1 MNPFPALV
9 TRYRAWI
16 VAHQHFPLLKR
27 FRWWVVAL
35 GVLVTAYGVF
45 GFFIAPG
52 IVRDQLIANASAITG
67 SQVTVGRVSVNP
79 FMLSVTIRNF
89 LLPDRQGE
97 RLFSFD
103 TLYLNFQLST
113 VVRGAWTFGDLRL
126 VAPYARALVRE
137 DGSVNIQDVL
147 PADTAPA
154 TAGAD
159 EPPTPLLAFRVAVVG
174 GEVTYE
180 DRQRTTPFSAR
191 LQPINLSLQDFTTR
205 PLKEGGYQFEAA
217 TDRGERLFWRGDFG
231 VVPVRS
237 TGHIALNGF
246 EARTF
251 WSYMQDQVEYEVT
264 GGKAYF
270 EADYQLDLAADP
282 QVFTI
287 RDGKARLDSVTLL
300 DRRDSSVAAT
310 IPVVNVSGMQAQAL
324 ERTIRIAEI
333 RTTGGTISGT
343 VGTDTVLSLTT
354 LFAPRIDPKAPVG
367 TGPDWKAHLERIV
380 AEDYTV
386 RIRDLTTKPPAE
398 LTLVPLVMTITDYRD
413 GLPGDA
419 KIDLGFAVDSQGQV
433 KINGTLTPEPSAMD
447 LAVDVAGVPLQPFQP
462 YLNSIGRIVI
472 RSGMLSLGGRYAYRT
487 RGTKEIETFR
497 GSTWIEDMRLRD
509 PKLREDFT
517 RWNRL
522 DVKNIVYSSEPASL
536 EIGQILARGM
546 YLRSIVGPDNVTNIQ
561 HIFAE
566 DSAVPWGGVGSLDS
580 LRDDTVSV
588 SYVRRDG
595 AAPPPPAAATDGTPA
610 PDSASAGNM
619 KMRIGEIR
627 VIDGTLNFSDFSLTP
642 NFTVGIEQL
651 NGTIKGIN
659 SEEPSSGNVDL
670 QGKVDRYAP
679 ARIFGQVNPLSAE
692 AYTDITLDF
701 QGIDLTTFTPYSG
714 KFAGY
719 KIDKGKLSLELHYR
733 LNQRQVIG
741 ENRIVFDQLTLG
753 EKVESPDATS
763 LPVKLAVALLKD
775 SEGVIDLDIPVKGSI
790 DDPKF
795 RVMPVI
801 LKALVRLFVKAISSP
816 FKLIGAMFG
825 GDGDQMSYVAF
836 APGSD
841 TLASLEAEKLDTLA
855 RALHERPGLKLDVRG
870 TVATSVDRE
879 ALASRAVLRRLR
891 RGDTTNLGPPTAG
904 EVDRARQLYR
914 AQFNEDPDKLVPVND
929 SAGNPMSRAQR
940 DEAIARAAVHRL
952 TEHYQVTAEQL
963 QTLALRRAAR
973 VKDRLVT
980 ADSVPEE
987 RVFLLGADTT
997 ASAQEGAVRV
1007 QLALDAP

>member
-1 MNPFPALV
+1 MNPFRALV

-27 FRWWVVAL
+27 FRWWVVAC

-45 GFFIAPG
+45 GFFVAPG

-67 SQVTVGRVSVNP
+67 SKVTVGRVSVNP

-137 DGSVNIQDVL
+137 DGSVNLKDVL
-147 PADTAPA
+147 PADTAPPTA
-154 TAGAD
+154 TSD
-159 EPPTPLLAFRVAVVG
+159 EPPTPLLAFRVAVVN

-205 PLKEGGYQFEAA
+205 PLEEGGYQFEAA
-217 TDRGERLFWRGDFG
+217 TDRGERLYWRGDFG
-231 VVPVRS
+231 VVPVHS

-270 EADYQLDLAADP
+270 EADYELDLGADP

-287 RDGKARLDSVTLL
+287 RDGKARVDSLTLL

-310 IPVVNVSGMQAQAL
+310 IPVINVSGVQAQAL

-343 VGTDTVLSLTT
+343 MGTDTVLSLST
-354 LFAPRIDPKAPVG
+354 LFEPRIDPKAPVG
-367 TGPDWKAHLERIV
+367 TGPDWKAVLERIV

-398 LTLVPLVMTITDYRD
+398 LTLVPLAITITDYRE

-419 KIDLGFAVDSQGQV
+419 KLDLQFAVDSQGLV

-447 LAVDVAGVPLQPFQP
+447 VAVDVAGVPLEPFQP
-462 YLNSIGRIVI
+462 YLNSIGRIII
-472 RSGMLSLGGRYAYRT
+472 RSGTLSLGGRYAYRT

-509 PKLREDFT
+509 PALREDFT
-517 RWNRL
+517 RWTRL

-536 EIGQILARGM
+536 EIGQIVTRGM

-580 LRDDTVSV
+580 LRNDTVSV
-588 SYVRRDG
+588 SYFRRDG
-595 AAPPPPAAATDGTPA
+595 AAPPPPVADADSAAP
-610 PDSASAGNM
+610 PDSAAGDM

-642 NFTVGIEQL
+642 HFSVGIEQL
-651 NGTIKGIN
+651 NGTIKNIH
-659 SEEPSSGNVDL
+659 SEQPSSGAVDL

-679 ARIFGQVNPLSAE
+679 ARIFGQVNPLSE
-692 AYTDITLDF
+692 QAYTDITLDF
-701 QGIDLTTFTPYSG
+701 QGIELTTFTPYSG

-733 LNQRQVIG
+733 LNQRQLIG

-825 GDGDQMSYVAF
+825 GEGDELSYVAF

-841 TLASLEAEKLDTLA
+841 SLADLEAEKLDTLA

-914 AQFNEDPDKLVPVND
+914 AQFNEDPDKLVAETD
-929 SAGNPMSRAQR
+929 SAGNRMSGAQR
-940 DEAIARAAVHRL
+940 DEAIARAAVLRL
-952 TEHYQVTAEQL
+952 TEHYQVTPDQL

-973 VKDRLVT
+973 IKDRLVW
-980 ADSVPEE
+980 AEVPEG
-987 RVFLLGADTT
+987 RVFLLGTDTT

>member
-1 MNPFPALV
+1 MPLRQYLDPFRRFSLRSQV
-9 TRYRAWI
+9 IRYR
-16 VAHQHFPLLKR
+16 
-27 FRWWVVAL
+27 WWLAAI
-35 GVLVTAYGVF
+35 GVLLTAYGVF
-45 GFFIAPG
+45 GFFFAPG
-52 IVRDQLIANASAITG
+52 IVREQLIASVSAITG
-67 SQVTVGRVSVNP
+67 SKVTVGRVSVNP

-103 TLYLNFQLST
+103 TLYLNVQLST
-113 VVRGAWTFGDLRL
+113 VVRGALTFADLRL

-137 DGSVNIQDVL
+137 DGSMNLQDVL

-154 TAGAD
+154 AAAAD
-159 EPPTPLLAFRVAVVG
+159 EPPTPLLAFHVAVVN

-180 DRQRTTPFSAR
+180 DRQRTTPFTAR
-191 LQPINLSLQDFTTR
+191 LQPINLSLEDFTTR
-205 PLKEGGYQFEAA
+205 PLEEGVYQFEAA
-217 TDRGERLFWRGDFG
+217 TDRGERLFWRGDIS

-237 TGHIALNGF
+237 SGHIALNGF

-264 GGKAYF
+264 GGSAYF
-270 EADYQLDLAADP
+270 EGDYQLDLAADP

-287 RDGKARLDSVTLL
+287 RDGKARLDSLTLL

-310 IPVVNVSGMQAQAL
+310 IPSVIVSGLQAQAL
-324 ERTIRIAEI
+324 EGTMRIAEI
-333 RTTGGTISGT
+333 RTTGGTLWGT
-343 VGTDTVLSLTT
+343 VGTDTVLSLST
-354 LFAPRIDPKAPVG
+354 LFEPRIDPKAPVG
-367 TGPDWKAHLERIV
+367 TGPAWKTVLERIIV
-380 AEDYTV
+380 EDYTM
-386 RIRDLTTKPPAE
+386 RIRDRTTRPEAE
-398 LTLVPLVMTITDYRD
+398 LTLKPLAMTIEDYRD

-419 KIDLGFAVDSQGQV
+419 KLDLRFAVDSEGEV
-433 KINGTLTPEPSAMD
+433 RITGTLTPETGAMALD
-447 LAVDVAGVPLQPFQP
+447 VDAQGVPLQPFQA
-462 YLNSIGRIVI
+462 YVNSFGRIVV
-472 RSGMLSLGGRYAYRT
+472 RSGTMSLGGKYTYRM
-487 RGTKEIETFR
+487 RGTTEIETFR
-497 GSTWIEDMRLRD
+497 GSTAIENMRLRD
-509 PKLREDFT
+509 PKLREDFM
-517 RWNRL
+517 RWTRL
-522 DVKNIVYSSEPASL
+522 DVKDIVYSSEPASL
-536 EIGQILARGM
+536 AISQVLIRGM

-561 HIFAE
+561 HIFAA

-580 LRDDTVSV
+580 LRNDTVSV
-588 SYVRRDG
+588 SYVRRGG
-595 AAPPPPAAATDGTPA
+595 AAPPPEVDATDGTTT
-610 PDSASAGNM
+610 PDSAAAGDT

-627 VIDGTLNFSDFSLTP
+627 VIDGTLNFSDFSLMP

-659 SEEPSSGNVDL
+659 SEQPASGDVDL

-679 ARIFGQVNPLSAE
+679 ARIVGQVNPLSAE
-692 AYTDITLDF
+692 AYTDLTLDF
-701 QGIDLTTFTPYSG
+701 DGIELTTFTPYSG

-719 KIDKGKLSLELHYR
+719 KIDKGKLSLELRYR
-733 LNQRQVIG
+733 LNNRQVIG

-753 EKVESPDATS
+753 DKVESPDATS

-825 GDGDQMSYVAF
+825 GDGDELSYVAF

-855 RALHERPGLKLDVRG
+855 RALQERPGLKLDVRP

-879 ALASRAVLRRLR
+879 ALASRLVLRRLR

-904 EVDRARQLYR
+904 DVDRARQLYR
-914 AQFNEDPDKLVPVND
+914 AQFNEDPDKLVPATD
-929 SAGNPMSRAQR
+929 SAGNPMSKAQR
-940 DEAIARAAVHRL
+940 DEAIARAAVRRL
-952 TEHYQVTAEQL
+952 TETYQVTAEQL

-973 VKDRLVT
+973 VKDRLVL
-980 ADSVPEE
+980 ADSVLTE
-987 RVFLLGADTT
+987 RVFLLAADTT